1 MADSGR
7 RDATAFHLELGRL
20 CVLTSRHRHACI
32 VVARAGISD
41 LLDSH
46 PSTPKVQLNVPIT
59 FPDGW
64 AANHTV
70 LAHLD
75 QHRVVSR

>member
-1 MADSGR
+1 M
-7 RDATAFHLELGRL
+7 
-20 CVLTSRHRHACI
+20 LTSRHRHARI

-41 LLDSH
+41 LLDSL